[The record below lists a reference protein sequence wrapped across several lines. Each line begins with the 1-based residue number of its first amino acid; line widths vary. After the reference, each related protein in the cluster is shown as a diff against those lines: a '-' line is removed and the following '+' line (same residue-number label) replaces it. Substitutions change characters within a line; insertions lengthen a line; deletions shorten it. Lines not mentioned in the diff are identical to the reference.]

1 MPAAKGEQKQGKHRQ
16 ECTSFTISLTA
27 WEGKVC
33 TLAQGGLQFQELFL
47 MRGKHWAS
55 LEVEEQKPE

>member
-27 WEGKVC
+27 GEGKVC

-47 MRGKHWAS
+47 MRGKH
-55 LEVEEQKPE
+55 